1 MAILLL
7 VRHAKAERPPGVA
20 DIDRDLSTR
29 GERDA
34 ALVGAFLGGALPSP
48 EVLLTSPARRAHRTA
63 ELMAAAAGWTRR
75 IVTDDRLYQ
84 GGVADLLAVLAA
96 ADGDPVV
103 AFGHEPVWSA
113 AIGTIVG
120 GGGLAMVTGAAAC
133 VEGEAEPGGGV
144 LRWLIAPVALGGGR
158 S

>member
-1 MAILLL
+1 MATLVL

-20 DIDRDLSTR
+20 DIDRDLSAR
-29 GERDA
+29 GVRDA
-34 ALVGAFLGGALPSP
+34 ALVGAFLSGALPAP
-48 EVLLTSPARRAHRTA
+48 GVLLSSPARRAYRTA
-63 ELMAAAAGWTRR
+63 ELMAAAAGWTQP
-75 IVTDDRLYQ
+75 IVSDAHLYH
-84 GGVADLLAVLAA
+84 GSVGDLLAALAA

-113 AIGTIVG
+113 AIATMVG

-144 LRWLIAPVALGGGR
+144 LRWLIAPVALGGGA

>member
-1 MAILLL
+1 MATLVL
-7 VRHAKAERPPGVA
+7 VRHAKADRPPGLA
-20 DIDRDLSTR
+20 DIDRDLTTR

-34 ALVGAFLGGALPSP
+34 ALVGAFLAGAIPP
-48 EVLLTSPARRAHRTA
+48 PGVVLSSPARRAHRTA
-63 ELMAAAAGWTRR
+63 ELMAAAAGWRQPIHT
-75 IVTDDRLYQ
+75 VERLYH
-84 GGVADLLAVLAA
+84 GGVADLLTALAK

-113 AIGTIVG
+113 TIATIVG
-120 GGGLAMVTGAAAC
+120 GGGLAMVTAAAAC

-144 LRWLIAPVALGGGR
+144 LRWLIAPVALGGGP